1 MATESIQVSIE
12 LPVDVE
18 RLFNAWLSSEQH
30 TLMTGGKAV
39 IDPKVGGKFSAWD
52 GYISGE
58 TLEIGPG
65 KRVYQSWRTTEFPA
79 KSSDS
84 KLEVLFEPGKKG
96 HTRVTLKHTEIPKGD
111 GKKYHGGW
119 EQFYFT
125 PMKAFFVASKS
136 AEKPAPAKAAP
147 AKKAPAAK
155 APAKKAA
162 AKKPAAKKAPAM
174 KEAAKKVAVKKTAVK
189 KAAVKKPAAK
199 KAAPAKKP
207 AAKKPAAKKSAAPKA
222 SKS

>member
-12 LPVDVE
+12 LPVDAE

-96 HTRVTLKHTEIPKGD
+96 HTRITLKHAEIPKGD
-111 GKKYHGGW
+111 GKKYLGGW

-125 PMKAFFVASKS
+125 PMKAFFVASKP
-136 AEKPAPAKAAP
+136 AEKPAPAKAAAP
-147 AKKAPAAK
+147 AKKAPAKK
-155 APAKKAA
+155 AP